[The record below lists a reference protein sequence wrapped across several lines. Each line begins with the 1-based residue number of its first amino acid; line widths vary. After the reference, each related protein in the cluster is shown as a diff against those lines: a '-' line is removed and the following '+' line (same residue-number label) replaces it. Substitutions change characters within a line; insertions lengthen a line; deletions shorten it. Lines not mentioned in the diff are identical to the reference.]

1 MKSGSFPHCLI
12 LFSVLYRALLVYCVI
27 GKHMCMHRIRGAAAG
42 KEGKPM
48 FQIALEDAVQPDE
61 LSTTLTVVLILFVT
75 LVVGL
80 LHRVLYKRVSAKHL
94 FWYFLNSI
102 IQVLIYVVGFIVA
115 VARVPQLS
123 RLTTTLL
130 AGSGIVAL
138 AVSLSAQE
146 SLSNIVSGLFISLYR
161 PFKVGDRI
169 KLVNSGVV
177 GYVESITLRHTVI
190 KTLTNTRITVPNS
203 VLNKEIIENSNLVET
218 IASYYVDVS
227 ISYESDIDKAR
238 RIMADIV
245 GGHPLYVDVRKSKS
259 EEKVPVL
266 MRAFESSGVA
276 LRARVWTKT
285 VDDNFKACS
294 DIRIELLRQFRKAG
308 IEIPYTKIKLVEE
321 QKDDHLP

>member
-1 MKSGSFPHCLI
+1 MIVLLI
-12 LFSVLYRALLVYCVI
+12 IL
-27 GKHMCMHRIRGAAAG
+27 G
-42 KEGKPM
+42 
-48 FQIALEDAVQPDE
+48 
-61 LSTTLTVVLILFVT
+61 TLA
-75 LVVGL
+75 VGL
-80 LHRVLYKRVSAKHL
+80 LHRFLYKRVSPKHL
-94 FWYFLNSI
+94 FWLFLNSI
-102 IQVLIYVVGFIVA
+102 IQVIIYVAGIILA
-115 VARVPQLS
+115 VSRVPQLS

-161 PFKVGDRI
+161 PFNVGDRV
-169 KLVNSGVV
+169 KLISSGVV

-203 VLNKEIIENSNLVET
+203 VMNKEIIENSNLVET

-227 ISYESDIDKAR
+227 VSYESDVEKAR

-245 GGHPLYVDVRKSKS
+245 GSHPLYVDVRKKKS

-266 MRAFESSGVA
+266 MRAFESSGIA

-294 DIRIELLRQFRKAG
+294 DIRIELLRQFRAAG
-308 IEIPYTKIKLVEE
+308 IEIPYTKIKIVENS
-321 QKDDHLP
+321 DHH

>member
-1 MKSGSFPHCLI
+1 MP
-12 LFSVLYRALLVYCVI
+12 
-27 GKHMCMHRIRGAAAG
+27 GKGGRPMLRITPGAGLA
-42 KEGKPM
+42 P
-48 FQIALEDAVQPDE
+48 VRTDE
-61 LSTTLTVVLILFVT
+61 LSTTVTVALILVAT
-75 LVVGL
+75 LVIGL

-94 FWYFLNSI
+94 FWLFINSI
-102 IQVLIYVVGFIVA
+102 IQGLIYVVGLILA
-115 VARVPQLS
+115 VSRVPQLS

-138 AVSLSAQE
+138 AISLSAQE
-146 SLSNIVSGLFISLYR
+146 SLGNIVSGLFISLYR
-161 PFKVGDRI
+161 PFNVGDRV

-203 VLNKEIIENSNLVET
+203 VMNKEIIENSNLVET

-227 ISYESDIDKAR
+227 ISYESDIERAR

-245 GGHPLYVDVRKSKS
+245 GSHPLYVDVRKDKS

-266 MRAFESSGVA
+266 MRAFESSGIA

-294 DIRIELLRQFRKAG
+294 DIRIELLKQFRRSG
-308 IEIPYTKIKLVEE
+308 IEIPYTKIKIVEASDANHE
-321 QKDDHLP
+321 ES

>member
-1 MKSGSFPHCLI
+1 
-12 LFSVLYRALLVYCVI
+12 
-27 GKHMCMHRIRGAAAG
+27 
-42 KEGKPM
+42 M
-48 FQIALEDAVQPDE
+48 FRVALEGGLAPLRMDD
-61 LSTTLTVVLILFVT
+61 LSTTVTVVLILVVT

-94 FWYFLNSI
+94 FWLFLNSI
-102 IQVLIYVVGFIVA
+102 IQGVIYVVGVILA
-115 VARVPQLS
+115 VSRVPQLS

-146 SLSNIVSGLFISLYR
+146 SLGNIVSGLFISLYR
-161 PFKVGDRI
+161 PFNVGDRV
-169 KLVNSGVV
+169 KLVGSGVV

-190 KTLTNTRITVPNS
+190 KTMTNTRITVPNS

-218 IASYYVDVS
+218 MASYYVDVS
-227 ISYESDIDKAR
+227 VSYESDVEKAR

-245 GGHPLYVDVRKSKS
+245 GSHPLYVDVRKSRS

-266 MRAFESSGVA
+266 MRAFENSGIA

-294 DIRIELLRQFRKAG
+294 DIRIELLRQFKKAG
-308 IEIPYTKIKLVEE
+308 IEIPYTKIKIVEMPKE
-321 QKDDHLP
+321 ADS

>member
-1 MKSGSFPHCLI
+1 MLRIILGGSSA
-12 LFSVLYRALLVYCVI
+12 SVPA
-27 GKHMCMHRIRGAAAG
+27 
-42 KEGKPM
+42 
-48 FQIALEDAVQPDE
+48 DD
-61 LSTTLTVVLILFVT
+61 LSTTMTVVVIILVT
-75 LVVGL
+75 LAVGL
-80 LHRVLYKRVSAKHL
+80 LHRVLYKRVSPKHL
-94 FWYFLNSI
+94 FWFVLNSI
-102 IQVLIYVVGFIVA
+102 IQVVIYVAGLILA
-115 VARVPQLS
+115 VSRVPQLS

-169 KLVNSGVV
+169 KLIGSGVV

-203 VLNKEIIENSNLVET
+203 ILDKEIVENSNLVET

-227 ISYESDIDKAR
+227 VSYESDVELAR

-245 GGHPLYVDVRKSKS
+245 GSHPLYVDVRKSKS

-266 MRAFESSGVA
+266 MRAFESSGIA

-294 DIRIELLRQFRKAG
+294 DIRLELLRQFRRSG
-308 IEIPYTKIKLVEE
+308 IEIPYTKIKIVEMPGTNRE
-321 QKDDHLP
+321 ERWGAP